1 MSGAL
6 ERHVGAL
13 VAHSYRLE
21 RRRWRQ
27 LVWLEG
33 EPAACRRAALALWH
47 ARAWRAPLWV
57 ADPKEA
63 PVEALSNKKVHR
75 RLGGEHQLVILD
87 VSGSQGLDPDMLGV
101 LAGTLSAG
109 GLCVLIT
116 PAGWGRAPDPD
127 YARLSDYPRAWVSL
141 TARYLARLAG
151 ILKASHH
158 IVRWQPGV
166 GLKLARLG
174 ASGAPGLVCRDTAC
188 RTGDQ
193 AQVVDQLVRLKRRR
207 PLVITADRGRGKSA
221 ALGIA
226 CARLLHSGV
235 SEIVVTAP
243 SREAIQSLT
252 ERLEALC
259 PQGAWQTPD
268 HFALPSGQALRYLA
282 PAALD
287 AQVQAGG
294 EGGDGAYLLVDEAA
308 ALPAALLARWLDAFP
323 RVAFASTVH
332 GYEGSGRGFAL
343 RFRDV
348 LDRRTP
354 LWRAAKLQTP
364 VRWAAF
370 DPLEAIV
377 KRLLLLDAPLP
388 TAEPAAALV
397 ARALSPAALAAAP
410 ALLEKLFGLLVQSH
424 YRTAPSDLRQL
435 MDGPGVGFR
444 VIGEEEPQAVLVT
457 FEEGGFD
464 TTLADDVARGE
475 RRPRG
480 HLLAQS
486 LAAHTGSRAALEARW
501 RRVARVATHPERR
514 REGLGR
520 ALIEADMRDAR
531 AQGVALYGA
540 TFGAEASLLRFWR
553 ALGFLPVRLGVT
565 QETSTGEYAVMV
577 ARALNAQGEAVLASL
592 RAGFEASLS
601 SLLAFELTALP
612 ANVVPQLLSDAA
624 PALNAR
630 EQQDAQ
636 DVAYAHRDPAL
647 ARASLQALAR
657 WASADIER
665 AGCADEALRA
675 SLETLTAWAFQ
686 NRAPARAPR
695 EANQRLRQAVRALC
709 EATLSPGEP
718 QR

>member
-1 MSGAL
+1 MSEPL
-6 ERHVGAL
+6 ERHIKSL
-13 VAHSYRLE
+13 VAHSHRLE

-33 EPAACRRAALALWH
+33 EPTECRQTALALWQ
-47 ARAWRAPLWV
+47 ARAWRTPLWV
-57 ADPKEA
+57 ADFREA
-63 PVEALSNKKVHR
+63 PVEALSNKKARR
-75 RLGGEHQLVILD
+75 RLGGEHQLVVLD
-87 VSGSQGLDPDMLGV
+87 VSGSQGLDPDILGV
-101 LAGTLSAG
+101 LTGTLSAG

-127 YARLSDYPRAWVSL
+127 YARLSDYPHVWTSL
-141 TARYLARLAG
+141 TARYLERLAG
-151 ILKASHH
+151 ILNASQD
-158 IVRWQPGV
+158 IVRLQPG
-166 GLKLARLG
+166 GRLSLARLK
-174 ASGAPGLVCRDTAC
+174 ASPARASVTQDVEC
-188 RTGDQ
+188 RTDDQ
-193 AQVVDQLVRLKRRR
+193 AQVVDQLIRLRRRR

-226 CARLLHSGV
+226 CARLLKSGV
-235 SEIVVTAP
+235 SEVVVTAP

-259 PQGAWQTPD
+259 PQGAWRSPD
-268 HFALPSGQALRYLA
+268 HFALPGGQALRYYS

-287 AQVQAGG
+287 AQVQAGHL
-294 EGGDGAYLLVDEAA
+294 GGDGAYLLVDEAA

-323 RVAFASTVH
+323 RVAFATTVH

-354 LWRAAKLQTP
+354 LWRAARLQTP
-364 VRWAAF
+364 VRWAPG
-370 DPLEAIV
+370 DPLEAAI

-388 TAEPAAALV
+388 TAEPAGALV
-397 ARALSPAALAAAP
+397 ARPLSPASLAATP
-410 ALLEKLFGLLVQSH
+410 ARLEKLFGLLVQSH

-435 MDGPGVGFR
+435 MDGPRVGFR
-444 VIGEEEPQAVLVT
+444 VIDENEPQAVLVT

-464 TTLADDVARGE
+464 APLADDVARGE

-486 LAAHTGSRAALEARW
+486 LAAHAGNRAALEARW

-520 ALIEADMRDAR
+520 ALIEADVFDAQ
-531 AQGVALYGA
+531 AQGIGLYGA

-553 ALGFLPVRLGVT
+553 ALGFAPVRLGVT
-565 QETSTGEYAVMV
+565 QEASTGEYAVMV
-577 ARALNAQGEAVLASL
+577 ARALNAQGEAVLESL

-601 SLLAFELTALP
+601 SLLAFELAALP
-612 ANVVPQLLSDAA
+612 ASVFTQLLSDAA

-630 EQQDAQ
+630 EQQDVR

-657 WASADIER
+657 WASAEIER
-665 AGCADEALRA
+665 INCVEESLRS
-675 SLETLTAWAFQ
+675 SLETLAAWAFQ
-686 NRAPARAPR
+686 NRAAARAPR
-695 EANQRLRQAVRALC
+695 EASQRLRQAVRALC